1 MRGFPGDSM
10 VKNSPTNSVDTGLI
24 SGLRTKIP
32 HAAEQLSTC
41 ATTIELVLG
50 SLGATTPEALAP

>member
-24 SGLRTKIP
+24 SGLRTKIS

-41 ATTIELVLG
+41 ATTTELVLS